1 MYTYQNTVINLNLYQ
16 ILMIIIIF
24 AITLIIILSPI
35 FIITYLKNINR
46 KISKIEN
53 ILLEQNNILLNILN
67 KNEQKKE
74 D

>member
-1 MYTYQNTVINLNLYQ
+1 MYNYQNSLELISISGT
-16 ILMIIIIF
+16 IIII
-24 AITLIIILSPI
+24 IMISISLIIIFSPI
-35 FIITYLKNINR
+35 IIINQLKKINKR
-46 KISKIEN
+46 ISNVES